1 MVLEYFPYDLKKFT
15 DTFRFNPAVYNQK
28 NLKLIMFQII
38 RGVDYL
44 HSRKFLHRDL
54 KPANILID
62 HVTLQTKI
70 ADFGLSR
77 LYSFP
82 VRPLT
87 KEVLTL
93 WYRAPELMLGFY
105 NYSLDL
111 DMWSVGCIFAEIVIG
126 RPFIQGDSEIDQL
139 FKIFNIF
146 GTPTDETLPG
156 YSSFADY
163 NKNFPRFKGIGL
175 KKYIGEDKMEPLGMD
190 LLEKLLSI
198 DPCKRIPAKEAL
210 NHEYFSEFRK
220 MPDSSITPY
229 ETKN

>member
-1 MVLEYFPYDLKKFT
+1 MEYFPYDLKKFS
-15 DTFRFNPAVYNQK
+15 DNFRYNPAVFNQK
-28 NLKLIMFQII
+28 NIKLIMFQII

-62 HVTLQTKI
+62 HITLNTKI

-93 WYRAPELMLGFY
+93 WYRAPELMLGFF

-126 RPFIQGDSEIDQL
+126 RPLIQGDSEIDQI

-156 YSSFADY
+156 YSNFPDY
-163 NKNFPRFKGIGL
+163 NKNYPRFKGIGL
-175 KKYIGEDKMEPLGMD
+175 KNYIGEDKMEPLAMD
-190 LLEKLLSI
+190 LLEKLLVI
-198 DPCKRIPAKEAL
+198 DPCKRITAKEAL
-210 NHEYFSEFRK
+210 NHVS
-220 MPDSSITPY
+220 
-229 ETKN
+229 